1 MNKKHAYLAVVAAS
15 ALVLGGCDKVES
27 FFGNNDKS
35 GELVQRI
42 ETKKNDG
49 SVNMLL
55 PDFAQLFEQEGQA
68 VVNIQATKA
77 VKSADNS
84 EENSMDLSQFPDN
97 DPFYEFFKRLVPN
110 MPDMPEQDEGSDEL
124 NFGSGFIIS

>member
-1 MNKKHAYLAVVAAS
+1 MADFVYNPALASNNKAANGNKPTVIKGHSVNKKHAYLAVVAAS

-55 PDFAQLFEQEGQA
+55 PDLPNCSNRKGRQWS
-68 VVNIQATKA
+68 I
-77 VKSADNS
+77 SRR
-84 EENSMDLSQFPDN
+84 P
-97 DPFYEFFKRLVPN
+97 KR
-110 MPDMPEQDEGSDEL
+110 
-124 NFGSGFIIS
+124 